1 VSSASTGKENF
12 EFCGGREKCRI
23 LESGIKS
30 TNFFKQK
37 QIVHFF
43 MNEFFGTSNY
53 EYLLEHIGENE
64 PILMGTMWITGNS
77 QERKMAPIS

>member
-1 VSSASTGKENF
+1 VSSACVGKENF
-12 EFCGGREKCRI
+12 EFRGGPEKCRI
-23 LESGIKS
+23 LESGIKG
-30 TNFFKQK
+30 TNFFTQM

-53 EYLLEHIGENE
+53 EYLLEQISENDL
-64 PILMGTMWITGNS
+64 ISIGTMWITGNS